1 MPKEDE
7 RTRTSSLKKIFLGTH
22 VRPERA
28 EKVLRY
34 VIHRTNEGALLH
46 DVVREDY
53 VRRNC
58 SQAEIEKI
66 VQDPEL
72 VHACRE
78 HLWRT
83 FESGELDPT
92 LRPHAPLPSAHRR
105 LADRENNGT
114 SAPPDA

>member
-1 MPKEDE
+1 MSKEDE
-7 RTRTSSLKKIFLGTH
+7 RTHAASLRKIFLGSH
-22 VRPERA
+22 VRAERE

-34 VIHRTNEGALLH
+34 VIHRASKGASLH
-46 DVVREDY
+46 DVVWEDY

-58 SQAEIEKI
+58 TQAEIEKI

-83 FESGELDPT
+83 FGSGELDPSQADVSFEVDQKS
-92 LRPHAPLPSAHRR
+92 RP
-105 LADRENNGT
+105 
-114 SAPPDA
+114 